1 VGLTGTPASQALRD
15 GLAALYGD
23 ASNPEL
29 LEQAGIHEA
38 RTIIVAISDPH
49 ATRLVVERARAAN
62 ERISLVVRTHSD
74 AEVSHLQ
81 TVSGN
86 IQAVHGG
93 RELAVQMTRYTLR
106 RFGVS
111 ATEAEAIAQG
121 LRRRG
126 SGEPHIDRRPRSG
139 GGRSTIARLVRRSR
153 RAASH
158 DEIETVIDDAA
169 PEDHGIAHPHR
180 DALSTKTDVRGDPV
194 ARP

>member
-1 VGLTGTPASQALRD
+1 E
-15 GLAALYGD
+15 GLAALFGD

-139 GGRSTIARLVRRSR
+139 GGRSLIARLIRRSR
-153 RAASH
+153 PAAS
-158 DEIETVIDDAA
+158 
-169 PEDHGIAHPHR
+169 R
-180 DALSTKTDVRGDPV
+180 DAVETDTGDEPSADRGALKQPRDAFTTKPDVSGDPI
-194 ARP
+194 RRL

>member
-1 VGLTGTPASQALRD
+1 
-15 GLAALYGD
+15 
-23 ASNPEL
+23 
-29 LEQAGIHEA
+29 
-38 RTIIVAISDPH
+38 
-49 ATRLVVERARAAN
+49 
-62 ERISLVVRTHSD
+62 
-74 AEVSHLQ
+74 
-81 TVSGN
+81 
-86 IQAVHGG
+86 
-93 RELAVQMTRYTLR
+93 MTRYTLR

-139 GGRSTIARLVRRSR
+139 GGRSIIARLVRRSR

-180 DALSTKTDVRGDPV
+180 DALSTKTDVSGDPV